1 MEQLTAGE
9 WATEQVKRAPSF
21 AIAAAIITALLII
34 STFIEYAPA
43 LGRPELALTEAE
55 ITDEEPEV
63 IEDIKDL
70 INPEKPEVKP
80 LEDAPVVDDDVV
92 PVDAPIDDL
101 TVDVDITDDPMTD
114 AAEPKDPFPMDLAKK
129 MATIGTE
136 PGTGGFRGAL
146 GSRSGSGR
154 RRAARRFGMPKDT
167 DKWIIAALRW
177 LKKVQ
182 EPDGSWNAQKWG
194 GANNCSAAVSGL
206 ALLAFLGFGCTDK
219 YPGEFKGTVKKA
231 VTWLV
236 QKQSGG
242 GFGERMYTQGICTMA
257 LAEAHGMGIGGGR
270 VRDAAQAGIDFICR
284 VQGGSGGFGYDG
296 GGSDT
301 SVTGFNFQ
309 ALKAGVTA
317 KLRVPSS
324 ALTKAEAYLSASLN
338 SDGSSPYGVPNPNGT
353 LPMTAAMLTG
363 RLFLGH
369 RATAEDC
376 VRQAKWLVN
385 GNQHVQ
391 VGQAVNH
398 LYSTYYLSLS
408 MFQMGGKY
416 WTSWRDAFVQP
427 LRGKQE
433 KSGPNKGS
441 WPNAGFAYGAHGGR
455 VYTTTMA
462 VLSLEVAWRYKRT
475 SRR

>member
-1 MEQLTAGE
+1 MEQLTPGE

-21 AIAAAIITALLII
+21 AIAAAIITGLLII
-34 STFIEYAPA
+34 STFIKYAPA
-43 LGRPELALTEAE
+43 LPRPELSLTEAE
-55 ITDEEPEV
+55 ITEEEDV
-63 IEDIKDL
+63 IEDIDKL
-70 INPEKPEVKP
+70 INPEKPELKP
-80 LEDAPVVDDDVV
+80 DADAPVVDDDVV
-92 PVDAPIDDL
+92 PVEAPLDDV
-101 TVDVDITDDPMTD
+101 TVDVEFTEDPMSD
-114 AAEPKDPFPMDLAKK
+114 EAEPKDPFPMDLKK
-129 MATIGTE
+129 MATIGTD

-146 GSRSGSGR
+146 GSRSRGGR
-154 RRAARRFGMPKDT
+154 KRAARKFGMPKDT

-182 EPDGSWNAQKWG
+182 EPDGSWSASKWA
-194 GANNCSAAVSGL
+194 GAGNCDAAVSGL

-219 YPGEFKGTVKKA
+219 YPSEFKLTVKKA
-231 VTWLV
+231 VTYLV
-236 QKQSGG
+236 RKQNNG

-257 LAEAHGMGIGGGR
+257 LAEAHGMGVGGSK
-270 VRDAAQAGIDFICR
+270 VRAAAQAGIDFICR
-284 VQGGSGGFGYDG
+284 VQGSSGGFGYDG

-309 ALKAGVTA
+309 AIKAGLTA
-317 KLRVPSS
+317 KLKVPSS
-324 ALTKAEAYLSASLN
+324 ALTKAEAYLQASLN
-338 SDGSSPYGVPNPNGT
+338 SDGSSPYGVPNPSGT

-369 RATAEDC
+369 SATAEDC
-376 VRQAKWLVN
+376 IRQAKWLTN
-385 GNQHVQ
+385 GNQHAQ

-416 WTSWRDAFVQP
+416 WTSWRDAFVMP

-441 WPNAGFAYGAHGGR
+441 WPNAGFAYGGHGGR

-462 VLSLEVAWRYKRT
+462 VLSLEVAWRYQRT
-475 SRR
+475 SRRR